1 MAYQVLARK
10 WRPGNFAEMAGQE
23 HVLKA
28 LTNALN
34 QDRLHHAYLFTGTR
48 GVGKT
53 TVARIFAKCLNCE
66 QGVSAIPCGEC
77 GVCREIAE
85 GRFVDLIE
93 IDAASRTKVEDMREL
108 LDNVQ
113 YAPTRSRYKI
123 YLIDEVHMLSN
134 SSFNALLKTLE
145 EPPPHVKFLLATTDP
160 QKLPVTILS
169 RCLQFN
175 LKNLSPQR
183 IVSHLTHVL
192 QAENVPAEE
201 AALWELARA
210 AEGSMRDA
218 MSLTDQAIA
227 FGDGKL
233 AAKDVIEMLGTI
245 EKHVVIDLLRT
256 IAAQDCAAML
266 AQVNHM
272 AQFAPDYAY
281 VLQALAELLHR
292 VAVEQ
297 AVPGGVDNSFGDQ
310 QQVVE
315 LAQTLTAEDTQLYY
329 QIALMGRKDLALA
342 PDPRTGFEMA
352 LLRMIAFRPNIK
364 SARQIQAPST
374 ASATASAE
382 DDKESAQPGPTQ
394 TEAAA
399 SQPAVEA
406 APEPEKEVVAPQPEP
421 ELQQQVPEAPSEP
434 SPQEPTRQ
442 ANPQQESQQPEPEPH
457 NQADAPV
464 IDHSPVTSAQP
475 VERST
480 SRHSEAEPPPVD
492 DYDAYFADDPGPS
505 DADYGF
511 SGYPEDSGYD
521 NAGNH
526 GAPATPPQPHGERPQ
541 ATAPT
546 QTQQKQQAREA
557 VAPHPKPVTESGP
570 GPQTSPGVAESIN
583 SAPPVVA
590 PASVKKP
597 PAGPLTP
604 PLEGEP
610 TMQGMVWKDAVRRLA
625 ISGMTATLAQRC
637 ALEAVTP
644 GLVIFT
650 IDREHLDFFNEA
662 QRERL
667 RAAVSEFLSEAVKI
681 EVSAGESK
689 WLTPLQYAE
698 RRRAE
703 LQQQA
708 ETAIRNDPN
717 IQMMAGRFGAAVIE
731 NSIEPI
737 FQE

>member
-310 QQVVE
+310 QQVAE

-364 SARQIQAPST
+364 SARQIQAPSV

-382 DDKESAQPGPTQ
+382 DDKESAQPRPSQ
-394 TEAAA
+394 TESTVA
-399 SQPAVEA
+399 SQPAVES
-406 APEPEKEVVAPQPEP
+406 APEPAKEVAEP
-421 ELQQQVPEAPSEP
+421 QQQTPQEPAEP
-434 SPQEPTRQ
+434 SPQEPPRQ
-442 ANPQQESQQPEPEPH
+442 EIPQQESLQPKPH

-464 IDHSPVTSAQP
+464 IDAAPVTPAQP
-475 VERST
+475 VEQAT
-480 SRHSEAEPPPVD
+480 PRHSEAEPPPVD

-511 SGYPEDSGYD
+511 SDYPADSGYD
-521 NAGNH
+521 SEGNH
-526 GAPATPPQPHGERPQ
+526 VAPAKPPQPHGERPR
-541 ATAPT
+541 ATAPI
-546 QTQQKQQAREA
+546 QEHQEQLAREA
-557 VAPHPKPVTESGP
+557 VAPHPKPVTESGL
-570 GPQTSPGVAESIN
+570 GPQTSPGGAESVN
-583 SAPPVVA
+583 SAPPVVTA
-590 PASVKKP
+590 TSVKKP
-597 PAGPLTP
+597 PTGPLTP

-610 TMQGMVWKDAVRRLA
+610 TMQGMVWKDAVRRLG

-667 RAAVSEFLSEAVKI
+667 RAAVSEFLGEAVKI

-737 FQE
+737 IQE

>member
-233 AAKDVIEMLGTI
+233 EAKDVIEMLGTI

-310 QQVVE
+310 QQVSE

-364 SARQIQAPST
+364 SARQIQAPSAASSA
-374 ASATASAE
+374 ASAD
-382 DDKESAQPGPTQ
+382 DDKESAQPGPSQ
-394 TEAAA
+394 TETAVAAQPA
-399 SQPAVEA
+399 PAVEA
-406 APEPEKEVVAPQPEP
+406 TPEPRQEIAAPQPEP
-421 ELQQQVPEAPSEP
+421 PQQVAEKRDTP
-434 SPQEPTRQ
+434 SPQEPPRQ
-442 ANPQQESQQPEPEPH
+442 GLSQQGPQKQEPS
-457 NQADAPV
+457 NQGEAPV
-464 IDHSPVTSAQP
+464 IDAAPVTPAQP
-475 VERST
+475 IERPPPG
-480 SRHSEAEPPPVD
+480 HSEAEPPPVD

-511 SGYPEDSGYD
+511 SGYPAETGYPD
-521 NAGNH
+521 DGSHA
-526 GAPATPPQPHGERPQ
+526 APVANPQPKEERPQ
-541 ATAPT
+541 AAAP
-546 QTQQKQQAREA
+546 AREPQGREA
-557 VAPHPKPVTESGP
+557 IAPPPKSVTESVPGLHPGP
-570 GPQTSPGVAESIN
+570 GEAGSVNTT
-583 SAPPVVA
+583 PPVVA
-590 PASVKKP
+590 ANSVKKS

-610 TMQGMVWKDAVRRLA
+610 TMQGMVWKDAVKRLA

-667 RAAVSEFLSEAVKI
+667 RAAVSEFMGEAVKI

-737 FQE
+737 IQE

>member
-183 IVSHLTHVL
+183 IVTHLAHVL

-310 QQVVE
+310 QQVTE

-364 SARQIQAPST
+364 SARQIQAPS
-374 ASATASAE
+374 AVSATASAD
-382 DDKESAQPGPTQ
+382 DDKESAQPGPSQ
-394 TEAAA
+394 TESVAAA
-399 SQPAVEA
+399 QPAVEA
-406 APEPEKEVVAPQPEP
+406 TPEPAKEAVAPQPEP
-421 ELQQQVPEAPSEP
+421 QQQTPEEPVAP
-434 SPQEPTRQ
+434 SPQEPPRQ
-442 ANPQQESQQPEPEPH
+442 TFPQQELQQPEPH
-457 NQADAPV
+457 NPGDAPV
-464 IDHSPVTSAQP
+464 IDASPVTPAHP

-480 SRHSEAEPPPVD
+480 SKHSEAEPPPVD

-511 SGYPEDSGYD
+511 SNYPADAGYHDD
-521 NAGNH
+521 GNH
-526 GAPATPPQPHGERPQ
+526 VAPATKPQPHGERLQ
-541 ATAPT
+541 ATAPV
-546 QTQQKQQAREA
+546 QEQQVREA

-570 GPQTSPGVAESIN
+570 GPQASPGSAEPMN

-590 PASVKKP
+590 STRVKKP

-610 TMQGMVWKDAVRRLA
+610 TMKGMVWKDAVRRLA

-667 RAAVSEFLSEAVKI
+667 RAAVSEFLGEAVKI

-737 FQE
+737 IQE